1 MSKEGFKPEKD
12 PIKVSIDLFDSIYRS
27 IFKKLKEIPEI
38 KEVTN
43 MEASLRARSRE
54 MPSLIQE
61 IGLIGAL
68 SYCFSKG
75 NEFYNGIMEL
85 IKGEGS
91 KEQTEEY
98 IKKIKDYAE
107 KTDAGYSIYLYF
119 LLNAINYTGILNV
132 DVNKPY
138 DAIKELSMNLNKTRI
153 IERMIMPYLLQIKR
167 LCEGMLRGK

>member
-1 MSKEGFKPEKD
+1 MSKESHKPKKD
-12 PIKVSIDLFDSIYRS
+12 PIKDAIDLFDSIYGS
-27 IFKKLKEIPEI
+27 IFEKLKEIKEI
-38 KEVTN
+38 PD

-75 NEFYNGIMEL
+75 IKYYNEIIEL

-91 KEQTEEY
+91 KGRLD
-98 IKKIKDYAE
+98 DYAE
-107 KTDAGYSIYLYF
+107 KTDAGYSIYLYI
-119 LLNAINYTGILNV
+119 LLNAINYTGILNI

-153 IERMIMPYLLQIKR
+153 IERMILPYLLQIKR

>member
-1 MSKEGFKPEKD
+1 MSKEGFKPEED
-12 PIKVSIDLFDSIYRS
+12 PIKVSIDLFDSIYGS

-75 NEFYNGIMEL
+75 SEDYNEIIEL
-85 IKGEGS
+85 IKGRGS
-91 KEQTEEY
+91 KELKN
-98 IKKIKDYAE
+98 I
-107 KTDAGYSIYLYF
+107 
-119 LLNAINYTGILNV
+119 
-132 DVNKPY
+132 
-138 DAIKELSMNLNKTRI
+138 
-153 IERMIMPYLLQIKR
+153 
-167 LCEGMLRGK
+167 

>member
-1 MSKEGFKPEKD
+1 MHEEKPKLVKED
-12 PIKVSIDLFDSIYRS
+12 PIKVSINLFDSIYGS
-27 IFKKLKEIPEI
+27 IFKEL
-38 KEVTN
+38 KEVTD

-75 NEFYNGIMEL
+75 NEYYNEIIEL
-85 IKGEGS
+85 IKGKGS
-91 KEQTEEY
+91 KERNEVY
-98 IKKIKDYAE
+98 IAKIKEIAN
-107 KTDAGYSIYLYF
+107 TGYSIYLYII
-119 LLNAINYTGILNV
+119 LNAINYTRLLNV
-132 DVNKPY
+132 DINKPY

-153 IERMIMPYLLQIKR
+153 IERVIMPYLLQIKR

>member
-12 PIKVSIDLFDSIYRS
+12 PIKVSIDLFDSIYES

-43 MEASLRARSRE
+43 MESSLRARSRE

-68 SYCFSKG
+68 SYCF
-75 NEFYNGIMEL
+75 
-85 IKGEGS
+85 
-91 KEQTEEY
+91 Y

-107 KTDAGYSIYLYF
+107 KTDTGYSIYLYI
-119 LLNAINYTGILNV
+119 LLNAINYTGILNF
-132 DVNKPY
+132 DINKPY
-138 DAIKELSMNLNKTRI
+138 DAIKALSMNLNKTRI